1 MTGAGII
8 DSGWANIVLR
18 VATNNSKITVG
29 GVEVNDGK
37 AWNEECWEKLAPIRD
52 DVGLKM
58 KLIFCF
64 AIVQVCVGVAK
75 FISTMWKNKD
85 HIPFCGKKEETPQED
100 GLATVVQSSSS
111 DLSGE
116 VNMDSSQW
124 VTNGDG
130 GNTNAT
136 KPKPATNP
144 EYALYGLNE
153 KLANWMMLVGAIL
166 MMTSGAL
173 IIEGFNGHDIKTDDS
188 LTDFNLFKYGVV
200 LSLVC
205 ACFVGAYTLWMIYAE
220 VKGKKNPETA
230 EYKQFVIKT
239 KVMAMIFFVL
249 SLASFIMILTNAWA
263 FTWDPKC
270 APKMMDIMNKYHKLC
285 NEQVCNEQIP

>member
-1 MTGAGII
+1 MTGGIT

-18 VATNNSKITVG
+18 VATNNSKIYDGDVV
-29 GVEVNDGK
+29 VEDDGK
-37 AWNEECWEKLAPIRD
+37 AWNKACYDLLEPISD
-52 DVGLKM
+52 DVGSHM

-124 VTNGDG
+124 DTNGDG
-130 GNTNAT
+130 GNTNAN
-136 KPKPATNP
+136 KPATNP
-144 EYALYGLNE
+144 EYDLYGRNE
-153 KLANWMMLVGAIL
+153 KLANWLMVVGAIF
-166 MMTSGAL
+166 MMTSGGL
-173 IIEGFNGHDIKTDDS
+173 IIEGLGEGTLTQAIVTDDS
-188 LTDFNLFKYGVV
+188 LAYFYVFKIGVV

-205 ACFVGAYTLWMIYAE
+205 AVFVGAYTFWMIYEE
-220 VKGKKNPETA
+220 VKGK
-230 EYKQFVIKT
+230 EYKQFVTKT
-239 KVMAMIFFVL
+239 KVMAMILFVL
-249 SLASFIMILTNAWA
+249 SLTSFIMILYNAWA
-263 FTWDPKC
+263 FTWDPNC
-270 APKMMDIMNKYHKLC
+270 AANMVDIMNKFLS
-285 NEQVCNEQIP
+285 